1 MSNPGDARGAGGLVA
16 ATPTRPGPRAAV
28 QIDRSEI
35 EGFQAAA
42 RLLLAHPLVT
52 ETWPR
57 AGALAT
63 IRRWEVPLR
72 NEMGRVL
79 GFRLDIGRSCAR
91 LYRKAAVTSVH
102 RGPVTRTDRSL
113 GRVSCSF
120 LCLALAA
127 LEGLG
132 DQTTASRLSDEVL
145 RLRAGDEALPVDLT
159 RYDQRKAFVDAVKWL
174 EDRGVL
180 RLCDGGV
187 DRWLADD
194 ATGDAL
200 YDVDR
205 DAVSRLLVASPS
217 ILRDVRDAADFLVDP
232 YAPTEDAQRN
242 RVRHRIGR
250 RLVSEPVVA
259 YEDLDPDER
268 THVRQRRSRL
278 VADVEQLTGCTVEAR
293 AEGLVLVDA
302 SVEPIS
308 AQEFPAGGTEVQA
321 ALLWGAALVDSAAVS
336 TPTEAVGSARFPADA
351 DHAAAGGRRA
361 ADAPTPALTAT
372 GALDDAAPVRSAD
385 DGTPPPPASTAVIDA
400 AVAAAAWDAVVASY
414 GARFRVEFRD
424 APDRLHREVVALL
437 DRFGLASVGGDGSV
451 AVSAALAR
459 YRPAPGR
466 GEDDDGAHDA
476 AHDAQLSWL
485 GGGDG
490 GA

>member
-1 MSNPGDARGAGGLVA
+1 MSNLGEARGATGLVA
-16 ATPTRPGPRAAV
+16 GPTRSGPRAAV
-28 QIDRSEI
+28 QIDRSEL

-57 AGALAT
+57 AGALAA

-72 NEMGRVL
+72 NEFGRVL

-91 LYRKAAVTSVH
+91 LYRKAAATSAH
-102 RGPVTRTDRSL
+102 RGPVTRTGRPM

-180 RLCDGGV
+180 RLCDGAV

-194 ATGDAL
+194 PTGDAL

-217 ILRDVRDAADFLVDP
+217 ILRDVAQAADFLVDP

-242 RVRHRIGR
+242 RVRHQVGR
-250 RLVSEPVVA
+250 RLVTEPVVA

-268 THVRQRRSRL
+268 AHVRQRRTRV
-278 VADVEQLTGCTVEAR
+278 VADVEQLTGATVEAR

-321 ALLWGAALVDSAAVS
+321 ALLWGAALVASAPA
-336 TPTEAVGSARFPADA
+336 PAQAVGSAPTSVSAGDE
-351 DHAAAGGRRA
+351 AARDR
-361 ADAPTPALTAT
+361 PE
-372 GALDDAAPVRSAD
+372 D
-385 DGTPPPPASTAVIDA
+385 DGMPSPPAAIAVVDA
-400 AVAAAAWDAVVASY
+400 AVASAAWDAVVAGY
-414 GARFRVEFRD
+414 GARFRSEFRD
-424 APDRLHREVVALL
+424 APDRLRREVVALL
-437 DRFGLASVGGDGSV
+437 DRFGLATVRDDGSV

-459 YRPAPGR
+459 YRPADGR
-466 GEDDDGAHDA
+466 GEDDDG

-485 GGGDG
+485 GGGDD